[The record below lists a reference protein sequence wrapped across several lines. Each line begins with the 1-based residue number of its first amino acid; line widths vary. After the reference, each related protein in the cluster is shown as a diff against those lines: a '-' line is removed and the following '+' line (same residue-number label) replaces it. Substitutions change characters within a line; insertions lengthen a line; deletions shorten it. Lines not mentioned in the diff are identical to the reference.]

1 MPFKVKLTII
11 PDLNCTTLTNSD
23 NVVMSLQVR
32 TALAED
38 ARKEGIL
45 DMPETMFNYFIERVR
60 SNLHIILCMSPVGDI
75 FR

>member
-1 MPFKVKLTII
+1 M
-11 PDLNCTTLTNSD
+11 
-23 NVVMSLQVR
+23 MSLQVR

>member
-1 MPFKVKLTII
+1 MKLTII
-11 PDLNCTTLTNSD
+11 PDLNCTTLTNGD